1 MYWKLGN
8 DIFDEMNMSFVQNSN
23 FVNIVLTKHEPDYT
37 FLTQET
43 YDLIEVDDDGNER
56 LIITVSRD
64 QIIKSVIN
72 GATHITIY

>member
-1 MYWKLGN
+1 
-8 DIFDEMNMSFVQNSN
+8 MSFVQNSN

-72 GATHITIY
+72 GATHITIYQFI